1 MQHAARHPAALPED
15 APRPPVEMASR
26 HATRLARR
34 VGRLT
39 ALSMVVMGAILTGG
53 AATLW
58 QERQEAWRRAEREAG
73 NLAFALE
80 RDIARNFHSLDLSLQ
95 GAAAALAQPGLND
108 AEPEVRQ
115 MALFDR
121 AVSAQYLGSILVLDA
136 RGRVRESSVP
146 MRLSALEFGDRD
158 YFLAH
163 RAEADLG
170 LYFSRPYR
178 SRLRGGDASLA
189 LSRRLN
195 NRDGGFD
202 GVVMGALRLAYF
214 QDMFSRLDLGQ
225 EGAVSFFG
233 TDGRM
238 IVRHPA
244 RPDDLG
250 RDLSQ
255 APTVQYMAARRAGSF
270 VGTAAT
276 DGIRRLYAFRQVG
289 ELPLVIS
296 VAFSIEQIY
305 ADWWR
310 RALIFGPLLALLCAA
325 VAGLGLVFRREM
337 LRRLAAERMLAGLA
351 QRLAT
356 LAEAWRHAEAG
367 QGLALL
373 LVDVDCFKAYN
384 DRYGHQEG
392 DRILRAIAAA
402 IGVTATRS
410 GDVAAR
416 YGGEEFAV
424 LLPATGPEAAAGM
437 AEALRHRVQALA
449 LPHEDGLAGRVTV
462 SIGVAALPPGT
473 TSTGSAAQLVA
484 TADAALYAAKRDGRD
499 RVVLAETLQA
509 A

>member
-1 MQHAARHPAALPED
+1 
-15 APRPPVEMASR
+15 
-26 HATRLARR
+26 
-34 VGRLT
+34 
-39 ALSMVVMGAILTGG
+39 MVVMAAILAAG

-58 QERQEAWRRAEREAG
+58 QERQDAWRRAEREAG

-80 RDIARNFHSLDLSLQ
+80 RDIARNFHYLDLSLQ

-121 AVSAQYLGSILVLDA
+121 AVTAQYLGSILVLDTL
-136 RGRVRESSVP
+136 GQVREASVQLP
-146 MRLSALEFGDRD
+146 VPPLQLADRD
-158 YFLAH
+158 YFAAH
-163 RAEADLG
+163 RAEPDLG
-170 LYFSRPYR
+170 LYVSRPYR
-178 SRLRGGDASLA
+178 SRLRQGDASIA
-189 LSRRLN
+189 LSRRLDTP
-195 NRDGGFD
+195 DGRFD

-214 QDMFSRLDLGQ
+214 HDMFSRLDLGRDS
-225 EGAVSFFG
+225 AVSFFG

-244 RPDDLG
+244 REDDLG

-255 APTVQYMAARRAGSF
+255 APTVQYMAARQSGSF
-270 VGTAAT
+270 VGTAVT

-289 ELPLVIS
+289 ELPLVVS
-296 VAFSIEQIY
+296 VAFSVEQIY
-305 ADWWR
+305 AAWWR

-337 LRRLAAERMLAGLA
+337 LRRLAAERALAGLA

-356 LAEAWRHAEAG
+356 LAATDGLTGLANRRQFDEALAEAWRRAEAG

-373 LVDVDCFKAYN
+373 LVDADCFKAYN

-402 IGVTATRS
+402 IGVTAKRA

-424 LLPATGPEAAAGM
+424 LLPATGPEAAAHV
-437 AEALRHRVQALA
+437 AEALRRRVHALD
-449 LPHEDGLAGRVTV
+449 LPHADAPAGRVTI
-462 SIGVAALPPGT
+462 SIGVAALPPGARAP
-473 TSTGSAAQLVA
+473 GAAACLVEA
-484 TADAALYAAKRDGRD
+484 ADAALYAAKRQGRD
-499 RVVLAETLQA
+499 RVALAGALQA